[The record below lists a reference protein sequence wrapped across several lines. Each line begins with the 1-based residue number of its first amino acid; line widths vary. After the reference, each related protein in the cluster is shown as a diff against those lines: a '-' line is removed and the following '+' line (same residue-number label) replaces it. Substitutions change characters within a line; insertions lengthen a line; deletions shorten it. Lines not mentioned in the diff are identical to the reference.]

1 MARRKFTCPSTVQ
14 TVCQLSPAVILP
26 YQFISL
32 VQQALLLA
40 TLFTIT
46 VARRHVIPLLLQS
59 VPRGP
64 CRVTQPVNLRASP
77 WPAIHP
83 GRRDFSTHSL
93 RILESRTGKE
103 V

>member
-1 MARRKFTCPSTVQ
+1 MARRKFTCPSTLR

-46 VARRHVIPLLLQS
+46 AARHHVIPLLLQS
-59 VPRGP
+59 IPRGP
-64 CRVTQPVNLRASP
+64 CRITQPVNLRACP
-77 WPAIHP
+77 WPAIQA
-83 GRRDFSTHSL
+83 GAISL
-93 RILESRTGKE
+93 ANSLDTLDSRTGKE